1 MQVSAAGGTSTFL
14 QPQQPGRLSP
24 RSPGRIRELW
34 EQQAGVPSS
43 GSLLVYISP
52 VWVQQL

>member
-1 MQVSAAGGTSTFL
+1 MQVSAAGGTSAFL
-14 QPQQPGRLSP
+14 DPRQLGRLSP

-43 GSLLVYISP
+43 GSLLVYVSP
-52 VWVQQL
+52 VWVQQV